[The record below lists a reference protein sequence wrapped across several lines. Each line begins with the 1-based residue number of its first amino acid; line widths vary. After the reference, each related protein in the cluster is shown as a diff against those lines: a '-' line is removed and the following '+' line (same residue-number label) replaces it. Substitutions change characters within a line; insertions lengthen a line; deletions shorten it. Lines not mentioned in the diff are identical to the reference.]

1 MYIYNQ
7 ELIKILVFDFE
18 FIFLNYIYFRE
29 IIRIIYFF
37 NNNLIILIKF
47 YFNTYIFKE

>member
-1 MYIYNQ
+1 MNNINLKYILIIMYIYNQ

-37 NNNLIILIKF
+37 Q
-47 YFNTYIFKE
+47 